1 MIAILQKKFIKTAML
16 AITILLLVLLGAIN
30 IINYYSMEDQTD
42 RLLMILYE
50 NQEKPPR
57 PFPPHE
63 SVENLF
69 RPHIS
74 EDSALSARYFSVI
87 FDENGEI
94 IYSDVSH
101 IAAVTQTEAETY
113 AQNALIHQSYYGKID
128 DYKYCIRSTP
138 SGYTAIFLQIAPQIT
153 GFLRIVVLSIGMG
166 FLCWCG
172 MLLLVIAL
180 SKRTIRPIAENF
192 EKQKQFVTNAGHEIK
207 TPLSIILA
215 NTEALELYQGESKWS
230 QNIRTQTI
238 RLNGLMQQLLLLAK
252 MDETNSLQMTKQELS
267 FSELLQQIIDSFSA
281 PAQLH
286 QIQLQTKIQPNIQFL
301 GNAEYL
307 SQLFSILL
315 DNALKYTKKAGTIS
329 ISLYQNENGI
339 FLQQSNTCDTLEDI
353 DTTRLFDRFYR
364 ADRARTQKSGG
375 YGIGL
380 SVAYAIV
387 QAHHG
392 TIQAQIQKPDKIIF
406 TIHFP

>member
-1 MIAILQKKFIKTAML
+1 MIAILQKKFIKTAMI

-42 RLLMILYE
+42 RLLMMLYE
-50 NQEKPPR
+50 NEEKPPR
-57 PFPPHE
+57 PLPPHKGL
-63 SVENLF
+63 ENLF

-74 EDSALSARYFSVI
+74 EDSALSARYFSVV
-87 FDENGEI
+87 FNENGAI
-94 IYSDVSH
+94 VRSDVSH
-101 IAAVTQTEAETY
+101 IAAVTQIEAETY
-113 AQNALIHQSYYGKID
+113 ATNAFAQKSFYGKID
-128 DYKYCIRSTP
+128 EYKYHIIPTQ
-138 SGYTAIFLQIAPQIT
+138 SGYTAIFLQITPQII
-153 GFLRIVVLSIGMG
+153 GCLRIVVLSVGIG

-172 MLLLVIAL
+172 MLLLVIVL
-180 SKRTIRPIAENF
+180 SKRTIRPIAANF

-252 MDETNSLQMTKQELS
+252 MDETDNLQMTKQELS
-267 FSELLQQIIDSFSA
+267 LSQLLQQSINSFSA
-281 PAQLH
+281 PAQLR
-286 QIQLQTKIQPNIQFL
+286 QIQMQTKIQPNIYFT
-301 GNAEYL
+301 GNTEYL

-315 DNALKYTKKAGTIS
+315 DNALKYTNTTGMITIT
-329 ISLYQNENGI
+329 LYQNENGI
-339 FLQQSNTCDTLEDI
+339 FLQQSNTCETLEEI
-353 DTTRLFDRFYR
+353 DTSRLFDRFYR

-392 TIQAQIQKPDKIIF
+392 EIQAQIEEPDKITF
-406 TIHFP
+406 TIHFT

>member
-1 MIAILQKKFIKTAML
+1 MIAILQKKFIKTAMI

-42 RLLMILYE
+42 RLLMMLYE
-50 NQEKPPR
+50 NAEKPPR
-57 PFPPHE
+57 PLPPYKGL
-63 SVENLF
+63 ENLF

-74 EDSALSARYFSVI
+74 EDSALSARYFSVV
-87 FDENGEI
+87 FNENGAI
-94 IYSDVSH
+94 VRSDVSH

-113 AQNALIHQSYYGKID
+113 ATNALAQKSFYGKID
-128 DYKYCIRSTP
+128 EYKYHIIPTQ
-138 SGYTAIFLQIAPQIT
+138 SGYTAIFLQITPQII
-153 GFLRIVVLSIGMG
+153 GCLRIVVLSVGIG

-172 MLLLVIAL
+172 MLLLVIVL
-180 SKRTIRPIAENF
+180 SKRTIRPIAANF

-252 MDETNSLQMTKQELS
+252 MDETDNLQMTKQELS
-267 FSELLQQIIDSFSA
+267 LSQLLQQSINSFSA
-281 PAQLH
+281 PAQLR
-286 QIQLQTKIQPNIQFL
+286 QIQMQTKIQPNIYFT
-301 GNAEYL
+301 GNTEYL

-315 DNALKYTKKAGTIS
+315 DNALKYTNTTGMITIT
-329 ISLYQNENGI
+329 LYQNENGI
-339 FLQQSNTCDTLEDI
+339 FLQQSNTCETLEEI
-353 DTTRLFDRFYR
+353 DTSRLFDRFYR

-392 TIQAQIQKPDKIIF
+392 EIQAQIEEPDKITF
-406 TIHFP
+406 TIHFT